1 MCATSLF
8 DAPFLLF
15 QVLLDLMR
23 YVRNMSE
30 FMSSFPLRCA
40 KSDRRSKVLK
50 CDDCGYVTRSKDF
63 MLRDGSYDGT

>member
-8 DAPFLLF
+8 DAPFSF
-15 QVLLDLMR
+15 CFR
-23 YVRNMSE
+23 YSLTSSQNMSE
-30 FMSSFPLRCA
+30 FMSSFPLRRA
-40 KSDRRSKVLK
+40 KSDHRSKVLK